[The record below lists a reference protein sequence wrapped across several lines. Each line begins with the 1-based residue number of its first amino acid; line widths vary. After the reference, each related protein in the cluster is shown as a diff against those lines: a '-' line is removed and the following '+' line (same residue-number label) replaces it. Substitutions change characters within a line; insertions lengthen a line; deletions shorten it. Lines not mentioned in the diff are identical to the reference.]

1 MSWGNRS
8 GNWGGN
14 RGGGEMDGATIA
26 RNFMDG
32 ALKFGQG
39 LRQAQEIEANRLKLD
54 DEQGMRQAYEHL
66 AGKLGQSGDI
76 SQVEGDPVLNTRHGI
91 MALGKLTAD
100 RAATQQSRL
109 AMLKNMEAAD
119 DKLYQEFFRPLAS
132 QAQEAY
138 QSGDMNRFGALVG
151 QLSRVA
157 PFPYQYQLGAD
168 GNFTEL
174 FRSTEKGGWVD
185 TGARMT
191 PQQVFDSV
199 RNLMGGEVRTLR
211 GADMTEHYTNPN
223 FLAAAARYR
232 MGTIMGN
239 AEAMANPGKWIPM
252 EKNGHVVYAIPQN
265 SHTDYGAE
273 PAALIHDPKGGAS
286 RFGSLRELMDA
297 GYTPVKASTDVTLMQ
312 RNAAGKDARNGAGGG
327 TRKLGSAGFNFLE
340 KVFTEQ
346 DENGDARV
354 NVAQLDLACQI
365 MSRLNLPETTAARVV
380 QEAMQEVTAAI
391 QTHNAD
397 LSPAQVERLALGY
410 VRKRLLGGAGAQ
422 GAAQPQPAAGQA
434 AQQAAGKGQQQTRTI
449 EDVKKSLNLKQG
461 GTPPGVAGNQKQHLL
476 QGIFNHWSQQHPGA

>member
-8 GNWGGN
+8 GN

-119 DKLYQEFFRPLAS
+119 DKLYQNFFRPLAS

-151 QLSRVA
+151 QLSKVA

-191 PQQVFDSV
+191 PQQVFESV

-211 GADMTEHYTNPN
+211 GADMTEHHTNPN

-265 SHTDYGAE
+265 SHTDYSAE

-286 RFGSLRELMDA
+286 RFGSMRELMDA
-297 GYTPVKASTDVTLMQ
+297 GYTPVKASTDAAMMQ
-312 RNAAGKDARNGAGGG
+312 RKAAGKDAKSGAGGAGGG
-327 TRKLGSAGFNFLE
+327 ARKLGSAGFKFLE
-340 KVFTEQ
+340 KVFTEP
-346 DENGDARV
+346 DENGDSRV
-354 NVAQLDLACQI
+354 NVAKLDLACQVV
-365 MSRLNLPETTAARVV
+365 SRLNLPETTAARLV
-380 QEAMQEVTAAI
+380 QEGVQTAMAAI
-391 QTHNAD
+391 QNDYSHV
-397 LSPAQVERLALGY
+397 SPEQAERLALGF
-410 VRKRLLGGAGAQ
+410 VRQRYLGGAGAQ
-422 GAAQPQPAAGQA
+422 GAAQQQPAAGQA
-434 AQQAAGKGQQQTRTI
+434 AQQTGKGQQGPAKML
-449 EDVKKSLNLKQG
+449 EDLKKGLNLKQG
-461 GTPPGVAGNQKQHLL
+461 GTPPGGAGNQEQLL
-476 QGIFNHWSQQHPGA
+476 FQGIFNNWIQQQSEA

>member
-1 MSWGNRS
+1 MAW

-151 QLSRVA
+151 QLSKVA

-185 TGARMT
+185 TGARVT
-191 PQQVFDSV
+191 PQQAFESV
-199 RNLMGGEVRTLR
+199 RNLMGGEVRTLC

-223 FLAAAARYR
+223 FMAAAARYR

-265 SHTDYGAE
+265 SHTDYSAE

-286 RFGSLRELMDA
+286 RFGSMRELMDA
-297 GYTPVKASTDVTLMQ
+297 GYTPVKASTDAAMMQ
-312 RNAAGKDARNGAGGG
+312 RKAAGKDARNGAGGAGGG
-327 TRKLGSAGFNFLE
+327 TRKLGSAGFKLLE

-346 DENGDARV
+346 DENGDSRV
-354 NVAQLDLACQI
+354 NVARLDLACQVV
-365 MSRLNLPETTAARVV
+365 SRLNLPETTAARVV

-391 QTHNAD
+391 QKHNAD
-397 LSPAQVERLALGY
+397 LPPAQVERLALGF
-410 VRKRLLGGAGAQ
+410 VRQRLFGGAGAQ
-422 GAAQPQPAAGQA
+422 GAAQQQPAAGQA
-434 AQQAAGKGQQQTRTI
+434 AQQTGKGQQAPAKTL
-449 EDVKKSLNLKQG
+449 EDVKKGLNLTQG
-461 GTPPGVAGNQKQHLL
+461 GTPPGGAGNQEPPLF
-476 QGIFNHWSQQHPGA
+476 QGIFNYWRQQQPEA